1 MEEKKK
7 IIKFLKVSN
16 ITNDILLYRLLEKY
30 VIKYINII
38 LDKMTELKYINEE
51 DKKELKKELIKDK
64 FKFIKNTTYEFIKK
78 NKI

>member
-16 ITNDILLYRLLEKY
+16 ITNDILLYRLSEKY

-38 LDKMTELKYINEE
+38 LDKMIELKYINEE
-51 DKKELKKELIKDK
+51 DKKELKKELINDK
-64 FKFIKNTTYEFIKK
+64 FKFIKNITYEYIKK

>member
-1 MEEKKK
+1 MEEKKQ
-7 IIKFLKVSN
+7 ITKFLKVSN
-16 ITNDILLYRLLEKY
+16 ITNDILLYRLSEKY

-51 DKKELKKELIKDK
+51 DKIELKKELINDK
-64 FKFIKNTTYEFIKK
+64 FKFIKNTTFESIKK